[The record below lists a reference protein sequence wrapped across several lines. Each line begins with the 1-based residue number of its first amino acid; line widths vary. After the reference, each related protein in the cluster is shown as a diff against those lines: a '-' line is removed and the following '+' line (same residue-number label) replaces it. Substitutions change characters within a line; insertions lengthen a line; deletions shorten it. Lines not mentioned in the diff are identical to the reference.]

1 METLI
6 ILVVAAV
13 LSAGVVWWAM
23 NPPAGRPKPKEPKV
37 SRPRASSQEA
47 PPEVFVLIRGEGSA
61 LPDDRPSPA
70 WSLFRLALTIAVV
83 AAVGVA
89 VLTVLGFMIKAGLD
103 EYFTGL

>member
-1 METLI
+1 METLV

-23 NPPAGRPKPKEPKV
+23 NPPAGRPKPKEPRV
-37 SRPRASSQEA
+37 TRPPASSQEA
-47 PPEVFVLIRGEGSA
+47 PPEVFVLMPGEAAPS
-61 LPDDRPSPA
+61 PDDRPSPA

-103 EYFTGL
+103 EYFTGR